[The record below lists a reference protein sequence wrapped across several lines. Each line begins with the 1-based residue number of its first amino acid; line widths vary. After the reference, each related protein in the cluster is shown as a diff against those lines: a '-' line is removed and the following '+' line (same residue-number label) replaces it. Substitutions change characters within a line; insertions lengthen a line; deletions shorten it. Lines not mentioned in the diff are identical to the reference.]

1 MPLRANA
8 LLFDLDGVLADST
21 ANVERHWSEW
31 ARRVGLDPAELL
43 PIVHGRRAIDTIR
56 GVRPE
61 LDAERELAELVRQ
74 ESTDTRGIVALP
86 GAADLL
92 AQLPDD
98 AWAVVTSGVR
108 AVALARLRAAGLRV
122 PSALVTADAITRGKP
137 DPEGYLEGA
146 RRLGVPPA
154 ECVVVEDAPAGAQAA
169 RNAGMQLL
177 ALTTTHDAGALEP
190 AALVVPDL
198 SHVWV
203 RVTGHGALRVEIG
216 SAERAA

>member
-1 MPLRANA
+1 MPLLANA

-61 LDAERELAELVRQ
+61 LDADAELARLVEV
-74 ESTDTRGIVALP
+74 ESTDTRGVVALP
-86 GAADLL
+86 GASELL

-108 AVALARLRAAGLRV
+108 SVALARLRSAGLPV
-122 PSALVTADAITRGKP
+122 PKVLVTADAITRGKP
-137 DPEGYLEGA
+137 DPEGYLDGA
-146 RRLGVPPA
+146 RRLGVAPGQ
-154 ECVVVEDAPAGAQAA
+154 CVVVEDAPAGAQAA

-177 ALTTTHDAGALEP
+177 ALTTTHDAEALQP
-190 AALVVPDL
+190 ADLVAPDL
-198 SHVWV
+198 AHVWV
-203 RVTGHGALRVEIG
+203 RIGAIGGGRVEIG
-216 SAERAA
+216 RVERAA